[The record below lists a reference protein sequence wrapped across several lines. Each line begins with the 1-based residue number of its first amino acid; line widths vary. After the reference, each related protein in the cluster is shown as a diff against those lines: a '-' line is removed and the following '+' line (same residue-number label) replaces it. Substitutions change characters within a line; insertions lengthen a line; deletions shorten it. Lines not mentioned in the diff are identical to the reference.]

1 MTDITLDTL
10 KKDQIANIVNITDG
24 DENGILIN
32 LGLSVGAEIKLI
44 WPSILERP
52 MVLMHGENQLAAI
65 RTEVAKRIFVE
76 MKK

>member
-1 MTDITLDTL
+1 MIDKTLDTL
-10 KKDQIANIVNITDG
+10 KKDQVAKIINITDG

-32 LGLSVGAEIKLI
+32 LGLSIGAEIKLI

-52 MVLMHGENQLAAI
+52 MVIMHGENQLAAI
-65 RTEVAKRIFVE
+65 RTEVAKRIYVE